1 VVLQGEAVCEER
13 YMIFRLLLLLGLL
26 AYEGLAWGE
35 AVEGTVQIKGSALK
49 SLTFVSS
56 EVSSGVSNGD
66 KQEGTRICASDA
78 EQRIRHL
85 TDLTV
90 RVTGEWQATKSG
102 EKDCLNAKDYVVL
115 KASSGREAVTGLL
128 SRSGA
133 GYVIESADGRRLV
146 LQEVPD
152 GLKSLLGLNVMVD
165 VKSIAS
171 RQAAEATKVVVS
183 YRSLP

>member
-1 VVLQGEAVCEER
+1 
-13 YMIFRLLLLLGLL
+13 MISRLLLLLGLL
-26 AYEGLAWGE
+26 AYEGVALGD
-35 AVEGTVQIKGSALK
+35 AVEGVVQIKGSALK
-49 SLTFVSS
+49 SITLVSF
-56 EVSSGVSNGD
+56 GD
-66 KQEGTRICASDA
+66 KKEVIRICTSAT

-102 EKDCLNAKDYVVL
+102 EKDCLDARDYVVL

-133 GYVIESADGRRLV
+133 GYVIESADGRKLV

-152 GLKSLLGLNVMVD
+152 GLKDLVGINVVVD

-183 YRSLP
+183 YRPLP